1 LIELG
6 ILGPLEAR
14 RDGVSLELGPA
25 QQRALLACL
34 LLRPGEVVSR
44 DVLVENLWGD
54 DPPETAQHALEVYVS
69 KLRRVL
75 GKDVVETRAGGYALN
90 LAAALVDATE
100 FELLAARGRKELE
113 RDASAAAQT
122 LRAAL
127 DLWRGPPLADVAY
140 EEFAQG
146 EISRLEELRAST
158 FECCVDAEL
167 RLGRHRELLSELD
180 AAVREQPQGER
191 VRAQLML
198 ALYRSGRQA
207 EALETYADVR
217 SILHE
222 ELGLEPGAELKELQ
236 RAILQQDPALEVEP
250 AELRARRHLPAP
262 ATPFIGRRQERADLV
277 SLFRERQ
284 ARLVTLTGPGGS
296 GKTRLALQA
305 AHDLAAV
312 YEDGVY
318 FVDLAELRDPEYFE
332 ATVATALDVDDATPL
347 AEYLSTRRLLL
358 VLDNFEQVDPAAPSV
373 GELLKGASQ
382 LAVLTT
388 SRTALDI
395 YGEHLITVPPLEPDD
410 AVDLFVD
417 RAAAAGRS
425 LAPDESVSQ
434 VCTWLDRLPLAI
446 ELVAAQARELPPE
459 RLLDLLPAR
468 LEVAVRGPRDVPD
481 RQRTLGRTIEWS
493 YELLAAQE
501 RDVLARL
508 GVFAGG
514 FTLDAARAV
523 CEAELTQLAALAA
536 ASLLVETNA
545 DEPRLTMLQTIREF
559 AVTKLTA
566 SGTEQE
572 ARNRHAEYFRDLA
585 ARAEPELGGP
595 GEELWL
601 DRLEREHD
609 NLRTALSWFA
619 ETGATRDELQTAIA
633 LRRFWLVRGHVH
645 EARRRLGDA
654 LARGEGEA
662 AELRA
667 VALGAAAQF
676 ALTSG
681 DDEQAKLLT
690 DASLE
695 LFRANGDAGG
705 IARSLTR
712 LGDIAKAQGLN
723 EEAGASYAEAID
735 VARQLGDAFAL
746 GGALTNAGS
755 FELLLGNID
764 EAEALTR
771 AALSAWR
778 EVQHTEGITIALF
791 NLAITSVARGS
802 VTEALSLLEEAFE
815 LALKLGWSSQIAA
828 GLGTCAT
835 AALRGG
841 DAERAARLLAAMDAL
856 LETLGIGPQPY
867 GALAREEAL
876 AACRDTLTEQAF
888 EAAQEA
894 GRSLS
899 TSEAIDEGLEGL
911 RAAPTAKT

>member
-14 RDGVSLELGPA
+14 RDGVSLDLGPA

-44 DVLVENLWGD
+44 DLLVEHLWGD
-54 DPPETAQHALEVYVS
+54 DPPDTAQHALEVYIS
-69 KLRRVL
+69 KLRRIL
-75 GKDVVETRAGGYALN
+75 GKEVIDTRAGGYALN
-90 LAAALVDATE
+90 VASASVDSIE
-100 FELLAARGRKELE
+100 FELRAGRGRKELE
-113 RDASAAAQT
+113 RDAGAAAET
-122 LRAAL
+122 LRSAL
-127 DLWRGPPLADVAY
+127 GLWRGSPLTDVAY
-140 EEFAQG
+140 EEFAQS
-146 EISRLEELRAST
+146 EISRLEELRLST
-158 FECCVDAEL
+158 LEHCAEAEL
-167 RLGRHRELLSELD
+167 RLGRHAELVSELD
-180 AAVREQPQGER
+180 AAVREQPQRER
-191 VRAQLML
+191 LRAQLML

-207 EALETYADVR
+207 EALATYAEIR
-217 SILHE
+217 SILHG
-222 ELGLEPGAELKELQ
+222 ELGLEPGPELKELQ

-262 ATPFIGRRQERADLV
+262 TSPFIGRRQERADLV

-312 YEDGVY
+312 FEDGVY
-318 FVDLAELRDPEYFE
+318 FVDLADLRDPEFFE
-332 ATVATALDVDDATPL
+332 ETVATALDVDDATPL

-358 VLDNFEQVDPAAPSV
+358 VLDNFEQIDPAAPTV
-373 GELLKGASQ
+373 GQLLKGASQ

-388 SRTALDI
+388 SRTALHL
-395 YGEHLITVPPLEPDD
+395 YGEHVITVPPLELSD
-410 AVDLFVD
+410 AVALFVD
-417 RAAAAGRS
+417 RAAAAGRV
-425 LAPDESVSQ
+425 LAPGEAVSQ
-434 VCTWLDRLPLAI
+434 VCAWLDRLPLAI

-459 RLLDLLPAR
+459 RLVDLLPAR

-481 RQRTLGRTIEWS
+481 RQRTLGKTIEWS
-493 YELLAAQE
+493 YELLAGRE
-501 RDVLARL
+501 RDALMRL
-508 GVFAGG
+508 GIFAGG
-514 FTLDAARAV
+514 FTLEAARAV
-523 CEAELTQLAALAA
+523 CDAELPQLAALAA
-536 ASLLVETNA
+536 ASLLVETNP

-559 AVTKLTA
+559 ALAKLTA
-566 SGTEQE
+566 SGAEGE
-572 ARNRHAEYFRDLA
+572 ARRRHAEYFRDLA
-585 ARAEPELGGP
+585 AQAEPELGGP
-595 GEELWL
+595 SEELWL
-601 DRLEREHD
+601 DRLECEHD

-619 ETGATRDELQTAIA
+619 ETSATRDELQTVVA

-645 EARRRLGDA
+645 EASRRLGDA
-654 LARGEGEA
+654 LARGKEEA

-723 EEAGASYAEAID
+723 DEAGASYAEAID

-755 FELLLGNID
+755 FELLLGNVD

-771 AALSAWR
+771 EALSAWR
-778 EVQHTEGITIALF
+778 KVQHTEGITITLF

-802 VTEALSLLEEAFE
+802 AAEALSLLEEAFE

-841 DAERAARLLAAMDAL
+841 DADRAAKLLAAMDAL
-856 LETLGIGPQPY
+856 LATLGIGPQPY
-867 GALAREEAL
+867 GAVAREEAL
-876 AACRDTLTEQAF
+876 AASRETLTEEAF
-888 EAAQEA
+888 EVAQEA

-899 TSEAIDEGLEGL
+899 LSEAIDEGLEGL
-911 RAAPTAKT
+911 RAAATAKT